1 MKETKFIAQNK
12 EKWSQFEKEQDN
24 KNADPEELG
33 DLYAEITNDLS
44 YAQSFYPNRTVRVYL
59 NYLATRV
66 HKQIFR
72 QKPVLFKRY
81 IQNWTI
87 DIPLAIYKA
96 RKNLLF
102 ALGLFLLWAVLGAF
116 LTHFNP
122 DFAKVIMGSSYI
134 RETENNIAMGNPMG
148 IYGTMPQGSMF
159 VYITMNNI
167 KVAILCFVMGAIF
180 SIGTHIIMFNNA
192 IMLGVFQYFMK
203 LKGILLTSF
212 LAIWIH
218 GAFEISA
225 IVIASGAGF
234 TIGHGLIFPGSYTR
248 LQSLQISAKSGIL
261 IMSSLIP
268 VFILAGF
275 LESFVTRH
283 YMILPVWSKWFI
295 ILFSFGIMIWY
306 YVILPFKVAKKYPEK
321 LNKRPDVKPIKHE
334 KLQINAIKKTGRILR
349 EMFLLYRSNF
359 SSFMKPI
366 LQLALPM
373 IIAIVVF
380 QNWRHQDNLNV
391 GYDYDWIA
399 QLSILFGNFHAVTFK
414 SYIDIIIS
422 VLWVLPFTV
431 IFSAVAYSFYNQLE
445 PYRLSSF
452 LMFFKKKGPS
462 IGLATLI
469 FLMILIHF
477 PLWAM
482 FLMVFI
488 APFLFQLIGNAM
500 DAQDKFSLGKA
511 FQLGKKEWSNTFVLG
526 LLLVAMVFSFAQPF
540 AFVFSFQD
548 YNGEPVI
555 ADLLDLLTGFI
566 ERVLSTETA
575 NYVLIT
581 NLIRQIVY
589 LAFLLF
595 ILPLLIFAFSLIYH
609 SAKEK
614 EDAIGLNE
622 AFKSFGNK
630 KKTNG

>member
-1 MKETKFIAQNK
+1 MKETKFIAQNQ
-12 EKWSQFEKEQDN
+12 EKWSRFEKEQDN

-44 YAQSFYPNRTVRVYL
+44 YARSFYPKRTVRVYL
-59 NYLATRV
+59 NYLATKV
-66 HKQIFR
+66 HKQIFK

-102 ALGLFLLWAVLGAF
+102 ALSLFLLWAFLGAF

-122 DFAKVIMGSSYI
+122 DFAKVIMGSGYI
-134 RETENNIAMGNPMG
+134 SETENNIAMGNPMG

-167 KVAILCFVMGAIF
+167 KVAILCFVMGALF

-248 LQSLQISAKSGIL
+248 LQSLQISAMSGIR
-261 IMSSLIP
+261 IMASLIP

-283 YMILPVWSKWFI
+283 YMILPSWSKWFI
-295 ILFSFGIMIWY
+295 ILFSFALMAWY
-306 YVILPFKVAKKYPEK
+306 YIFLPQKVARKYPEK
-321 LNKRPDVKPIKHE
+321 LNERPDVKPLKTE
-334 KLQINAIKKTGRILR
+334 KFEINAIKKTGQILR

-359 SSFMKPI
+359 REFIKPI
-366 LQLALPM
+366 LQIALPM
-373 IIAIVVF
+373 ILIIVVF

-391 GYDYDWIA
+391 GYNYDWIA
-399 QLSILFGNFHAVTFK
+399 QLSILFGNYHAVTFK
-414 SYIDIIIS
+414 SYIDILIS
-422 VLWVLPFTV
+422 FLWVVPFTV
-431 IFSAVAYSFYNQLE
+431 IFSAVAYTFYNQLAK
-445 PYRLSSF
+445 YSF
-452 LMFFKKKGPS
+452 NGFISYLRKKGLS
-462 IGLATLI
+462 IGAAVLV
-469 FLMILIHF
+469 FMILLIHL

-482 FLMVFI
+482 YLLIFV
-488 APFLFQLIGNAM
+488 APFLFQFLGNAM
-500 DAQDKFSLGKA
+500 DDKDKFSLNKA
-511 FQLGKKEWSNTFVLG
+511 FLLGKKEWSNTFVIA
-526 LLLVAMVFSFAQPF
+526 LVLVVMVISFAQPF
-540 AFVFSFQD
+540 AFVFSYQD
-548 YNGEPVI
+548 YNGNPVVP
-555 ADLLDLLTGFI
+555 DLLDLLTGFI
-566 ERVLSTETA
+566 ERVLNTETA

-589 LAFLLF
+589 LIF
-595 ILPLLIFAFSLIYH
+595 IILITPLLVYAFSLIYH

-614 EDAIGLNE
+614 EDAVGLNE

-630 KKTNG
+630 NKSNG